1 MWTYLPMITDTYRLR
16 DSFYFVA
23 LSVYL
28 IFFTSSEVSEEI
40 IVLNEKPDLCDWNRI
55 RNKVKKIKRNKDSNS
70 ILSANWLKSFFSD
83 VNQLEEMKEMLWW
96 WYKVLPG
103 PKPAGS
109 FRFLSRLTNWPNI
122 WSLTFLCCLGGC
134 TALTKKCKPKRP
146 PESRR
151 VERTSK
157 VQFHLFLQTAVLHA
171 TDHLLIPGIFTVV
184 ENHRKSL
191 INIASEA
198 SYVYILSEQKFIKN
212 VKKRPFC
219 QVFDNLKLVVK

>member
-1 MWTYLPMITDTYRLR
+1 MWTYLPMISDTYRLR

-40 IVLNEKPDLCDWNRI
+40 IVLNEKPDLCDWTRI
-55 RNKVKKIKRNKDSNS
+55 WNKVKKIKRNKDSNS
-70 ILSANWLKSFFSD
+70 ILSANWLKSFFSA

-96 WYKVLPG
+96 WYKVPPG

-151 VERTSK
+151 VERELQRYSFIYFCR
-157 VQFHLFLQTAVLHA
+157 VQSSAQLT
-171 TDHLLIPGIFTVV
+171 IF
-184 ENHRKSL
+184 
-191 INIASEA
+191 
-198 SYVYILSEQKFIKN
+198 
-212 VKKRPFC
+212 
-219 QVFDNLKLVVK
+219 